1 MYHKARPMN
10 TSHDGGLST
19 GHANSSFDV
28 LSQLEIVIFI
38 VEFLLLFVLRQKHQ
52 VERQWG

>member
-1 MYHKARPMN
+1 MN